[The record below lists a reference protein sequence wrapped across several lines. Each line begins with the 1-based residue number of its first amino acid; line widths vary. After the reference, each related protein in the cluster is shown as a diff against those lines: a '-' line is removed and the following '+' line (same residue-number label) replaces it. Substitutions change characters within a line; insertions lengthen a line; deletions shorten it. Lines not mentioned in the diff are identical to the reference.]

1 MGDQAACSL
10 VDLNILNVPPA
21 PEISEVALHQGML
34 NGEATVIGVEVLF
47 GYIRLM
53 AGSVRQYVIPRAV
66 LGWPRTGHGLVPLLG
81 SLKVRI
87 DTDDYTSVIEQLVLH
102 HVTD

>member
-1 MGDQAACSL
+1 MIGF
-10 VDLNILNVPPA
+10 
-21 PEISEVALHQGML
+21 EVS
-34 NGEATVIGVEVLF
+34 F

-53 AGSVRQYVIPRAV
+53 LGSVWQYVIPRTV
-66 LGWPRTGHGLVPLLG
+66 LGWSRTGHGFVPFLG

-87 DTDDYTSVIEQLVLH
+87 DIDDHTSVIEQFVLH

>member
-1 MGDQAACSL
+1 M
-10 VDLNILNVPPA
+10 
-21 PEISEVALHQGML
+21 
-34 NGEATVIGVEVLF
+34 NGETTVISFEVSF

-53 AGSVRQYVIPRAV
+53 LGSVWQYLIPRTV
-66 LGWPRTGHGLVPLLG
+66 LGWSRTGHGFVPFLG

-87 DTDDYTSVIEQLVLH
+87 DIDDHTSVIEQFVLH